1 MSDRLADIDPFVA
14 AVESGSFALAAAR
27 LGVTRSAVA
36 KAIARL
42 EQRLGARL
50 FQRTTRRMSLTG
62 HGQAYYERCR
72 RALAELDAA
81 SAEVEAGRGEPT
93 GRLRVTASLM
103 FGRRCV
109 APVLSRLVARH
120 PRLDLEIAFG
130 DRLVDLVEEGFDLGV
145 RIGPLRDS
153 ATLAA
158 RPLGRQRFVV
168 CASPAY
174 LAAHGRPVRAAEFGG
189 HTGIV
194 YVRGGVDTPWL
205 VAADDGA
212 AIELAIARRYRFDD
226 LDAIAEAALQGLG
239 LARLPRWLAAPHVA
253 SGALVHLVDN
263 TQESETDIHA
273 VWPQSRM
280 LPAKVRAAIDALVA
294 EIPARIA

>member
-1 MSDRLADIDPFVA
+1 MSDRLADVEPFVA
-14 AVESGSFALAAAR
+14 AVETGSFALAAVR

-50 FQRTTRRMSLTG
+50 FQRTTRRQSLTG
-62 HGQAYYERCR
+62 NGQAYYERCK

-81 SAEVEAGRGEPT
+81 SAELEAGRGEPI

-109 APVLSRLVARH
+109 APVLSRLVVQH

-130 DRLVDLVEEGFDLGV
+130 DRLVDLVEDGFDLGV

-168 CASPAY
+168 CAAPSY
-174 LAAHGRPVRAAEFGG
+174 LAAHGRPAHAAEFAG

-194 YVRGGVDTPWL
+194 YVRGGADTPWL
-205 VAADDGA
+205 VRGEDGG

-239 LARLPRWLAAPHVA
+239 LARLPRWLVAPHVA

-273 VWPQSRM
+273 VWPQSRW